1 MKQIRLLF
9 LGVILSIMTSISV
22 FANSNVVETEI
33 EHKNC
38 LDIS

>member
-33 EHKNC
+33 
-38 LDIS
+38 